1 MRYITFAKFKNEK
14 YKKYDDEKVL
24 KIISFTIIF
33 QF

>member
-1 MRYITFAKFKNEK
+1 MRYITFVKFKNEK
-14 YKKYDDEKVL
+14 YKKYDDEKV